1 MASANFLEEALKS
14 DVDESA
20 VNAIVGTLENQ
31 LDVNTNQ
38 PPAAGVQQ
46 VDGGKRTET
55 TAVLSN
61 GGTATGASSNRS
73 SSASPPTAAAAVLKK
88 HVVVGGGGGLIT
100 NGEIVSNNSA
110 NHGGSAIINNNTIA
124 TNNNN
129 LGKTFVVNAS
139 VHSSIT
145 SSTTT
150 SGTVI
155 GSGGGSGGV
164 KTVVGGSANNHNS
177 VGSVSVSL
185 SNSNNNNSGG
195 AQQQQHQQQQ
205 QQQQHHQLQRNAHPA
220 TVVATGGTT
229 GGGGGGTVNII
240 SQQIVVPARSGS
252 GTTVVGGQQHHQ
264 HPPPPPFNVPPQQPT
279 NVSSSGNIVLSS
291 NAHHHH
297 IVTSSNMPKNE
308 PVKLVY
314 PAGGPQAVLNMN
326 NNRVTLTPSSLPNGG
341 TLTMSQQPQLI
352 QTSVGGAK
360 TLTGATI
367 QQHQQQQQQQA
378 TVVNQTGQ
386 QQQQQGQQPGQQTII
401 IKNASGG
408 NTVMNAGAPG
418 IVTVSKPMNNQA
430 TPNIVGLPGGVQ
442 IVNVRPGAQPTQ
454 AQQKTVAA
462 VSPRVVIGSQP
473 IVSTRPPNASAITL
487 SALQGQPGSTL
498 LLKNEQGQFQLL
510 RIGPAPAG
518 TQITPAGLTGSSANQ
533 TIRLQTVPATH
544 SSGSGAIIVS
554 SQSITTTPASYISTQ
569 PTPVASVAPVPA
581 LAAQQNITIT
591 HSPSQVGGQPT
602 VLAAQQQQQQQ
613 QTTTVVATP
622 HSVGQQQSQQQQ
634 QQTVVV
640 TTTPGTTPAQQRNSL
655 DNTKEKCSKFLT
667 NLIELSKREPA
678 KVEQNVRTL
687 IQELVDANVDPAE
700 FCERLERLLNASPQP
715 CLIGFLKKS
724 LPLLRQ
730 SLVTKEITIE
740 GINPPSTAVAFGTTA
755 LSQIPAQIRPVA
767 PTIVS
772 QNSMVGQ
779 TQIRMLT
786 SQSGVTT
793 VPRIGQTTIRPA
805 APVRIQ
811 TPLQQQQQPG
821 GGTTTTIVGPR
832 SITAQQIRPNA
843 TTIGHTTIVQTAGG
857 QQLPQTISTTPPA
870 LLPIRAPSGT
880 SITRTGATLQIRTT
894 TPVSRT
900 VTSVGGTTVT
910 TGGLGKQ
917 LLQSQVN
924 QIRGQTPVASVAAV
938 AAAAAA
944 AASGTTATQVKQVTA
959 ITGGG
964 NVVVSLNQVP
974 PPMQPVSG
982 NASIIGG
989 TAVSL
994 VPTMPALTLTSS
1006 AVSAVGLSAAGIVSS
1021 SSASSSSASSSS
1033 SAATTV
1039 GPPGGIS
1046 ATVVVNS
1053 VPSATPAAAVAS
1065 AAAPP
1070 TGTTSIGTAAS
1081 GVGGASSSSSSSAAT
1096 VTTVSTNKTVTA
1108 KSQNLSG
1115 ASKKKAGAASAASGP
1130 DAESAASKRA
1140 GASAQSQFYHHHASM
1155 YGDDDIND
1163 VAAMGGVNLAEE
1175 TQRILGSTEFVG
1187 TQIRSCKDEV
1197 FLHLPALQSRIR
1209 AIIAR
1214 HGLEE
1219 PSNEVAVLISHA
1231 CQERLKN
1238 VVEKLAI
1245 IAEHRIDIIKVDPR
1259 YEVTKDVRGQI
1270 KFLEEL
1276 DKAEQKRHEEQERE
1290 MLMRAAKSR
1299 SKTEDPEQAKL
1310 KAKAKEMQR
1319 AEMEELRQ
1327 RDANLTALQAIGPR
1341 KKPKLEEGASAS
1353 TTPGVSGISTL
1364 SGKAPTP
1371 LRPRIKRVN
1380 LRDMLFY
1387 LEQERE
1393 TGKSQMLY
1401 KAYLK

>member
-31 LDVNTNQ
+31 LDANTDE
-38 PPAAGVQQ
+38 VQQ
-46 VDGGKRTET
+46 VGSVGKPGAYGSGVKNQSSAPA
-55 TAVLSN
+55 AVAAIVSN
-61 GGTATGASSNRS
+61 GGTAT
-73 SSASPPTAAAAVLKK
+73 SSASAAATTTTASET
-88 HVVVGGGGGLIT
+88 HVGQAAKPDLGGPVT
-100 NGEIVSNNSA
+100 NGEIVVSRAAVHVSNSSNN
-110 NHGGSAIINNNTIA
+110 NNNTI
-124 TNNNN
+124 TTNNN
-129 LGKTFVVNAS
+129 LGKTFLVNAS
-139 VHSSIT
+139 VN
-145 SSTTT
+145 SSTITT
-150 SGTVI
+150 PTVANKPTIKLVGGGVVSLPSGVSLQQQSQHQRNTVSSTVI
-155 GSGGGSGGV
+155 
-164 KTVVGGSANNHNS
+164 A
-177 VGSVSVSL
+177 
-185 SNSNNNNSGG
+185 
-195 AQQQQHQQQQ
+195 
-205 QQQQHHQLQRNAHPA
+205 
-220 TVVATGGTT
+220 
-229 GGGGGGTVNII
+229 GGGGGGGGSTGGGGNINII
-240 SQQIVVPARSGS
+240 SHQIVVPPGGLS
-252 GTTVVGGQQHHQ
+252 TVGQ
-264 HPPPPPFNVPPQQPT
+264 PPPPFSVPPQHHLHHQVLT
-279 NVSSSGNIVLSS
+279 TSAGGGGGSIVLSS
-291 NAHHHH
+291 SNHQQLQTA
-297 IVTSSNMPKNE
+297 SNMPKNE

-314 PAGGPQAVLNMN
+314 PAGGPQSAVLNMN
-326 NNRVTLTPSSLPNGG
+326 NNRVTLTQTGLPNG
-341 TLTMSQQPQLI
+341 TISMSQQPQLI
-352 QTSVGGAK
+352 QTIGGGAQIGK
-360 TLTGATI
+360 ATTTATL
-367 QQHQQQQQQQA
+367 QQQQQ
-378 TVVNQTGQ
+378 VGGGGQ
-386 QQQQQGQQPGQQTII
+386 PAPTLI
-401 IKNASGG
+401 IKNQQTNA
-408 NTVMNAGAPG
+408 VMNPGTPG

-430 TPNIVGLPGGVQ
+430 TPNIVGLPGVQ
-442 IVNVRPGAQPTQ
+442 IVNVRPGAQPSQ

-487 SALQGQPGSTL
+487 SALQGQQGSTL
-498 LLKNEQGQFQLL
+498 LLKNEQGHFQLL
-510 RIGPAPAG
+510 RIGPAPTG
-518 TQITPAGLTGSSANQ
+518 TQITPANLTASSGNQ
-533 TIRLQTVPATH
+533 TIRLQTVPAVSRFTGPPLALRKTIVTSPQQGKQKQNTH

-554 SQSITTTPASYISTQ
+554 SQSITTAPASYISTQ

-591 HSPSQVGGQPT
+591 PSSTQPMLATQQQHTVAGGGQT
-602 VLAAQQQQQQQ
+602 QQ
-613 QTTTVVATP
+613 P
-622 HSVGQQQSQQQQ
+622 
-634 QQTVVV
+634 TVVV
-640 TTTPGTTPAQQRNSL
+640 TTTPPAAAPTPQQRNSL

-740 GINPPSTAVAFGTTA
+740 GINPPSASVAFAGTA

-772 QNSMVGQ
+772 QSSMVGQ

-811 TPLQQQQQPG
+811 TPLQQQTTITG
-821 GGTTTTIVGPR
+821 GGTTIVGPPR
-832 SITAQQIRPNA
+832 TTMTAQQIRPNA
-843 TTIGHTTIVQTAGG
+843 TTIGHTTIVQTSQ

-894 TPVSRT
+894 TPVTSRT
-900 VTSVGGTTVT
+900 VTSVGGTTMT
-910 TGGLGKQ
+910 AAAGKQ
-917 LLQSQVN
+917 ILQTQVN
-924 QIRGQTPVASVAAV
+924 QIRSQAPVASVAAV

-944 AASGTTATQVKQVTA
+944 AASGSSATQVKQVTA

-964 NVVVSLNQVP
+964 NVVVSLSQVP
-974 PPMQPVSG
+974 PPMQPVS
-982 NASIIGG
+982 AS
-989 TAVSL
+989 AVSGAQ
-994 VPTMPALTLTSS
+994 TMPALTLTS
-1006 AVSAVGLSAAGIVSS
+1006 AAATAAGFG
-1021 SSASSSSASSSS
+1021 ASSVTGGGAVAATVVVNSSPSV

-1039 GPPGGIS
+1039 GAAGQ
-1046 ATVVVNS
+1046 ATTVVS
-1053 VPSATPAAAVAS
+1053 TSAS
-1065 AAAPP
+1065 S
-1070 TGTTSIGTAAS
+1070 GGSGGTATAPS
-1081 GVGGASSSSSSSAAT
+1081 LT
-1096 VTTVSTNKTVTA
+1096 INKIVTA

-1115 ASKKKAGAASAASGP
+1115 PGSAASKKKASGFTAVSSAGGAGT
-1130 DAESAASKRA
+1130 DQEVSKRA

-1155 YGDDDIND
+1155 YGEDDIND

-1209 AIIAR
+1209 TIIAR

-1245 IAEHRIDIIKVDPR
+1245 VAEHRIDIIKVDPR

-1341 KKPKLEEGASAS
+1341 KKPKLEEGSSTSA
-1353 TTPGVSGISTL
+1353 TPGVSGIGSL

-1387 LEQERE
+1387 MEQERE
-1393 TGKSQMLY
+1393 SCRSQMLY

>member
-31 LDVNTNQ
+31 LDANTNQ
-38 PPAAGVQQ
+38 VQQ
-46 VDGGKRTET
+46 VESGAGPLLTVGGVKNH
-55 TAVLSN
+55 TAGARIEAGVVSN
-61 GGTATGASSNRS
+61 GGTGSSS
-73 SSASPPTAAAAVLKK
+73 SSASPPVQAVSSTLAQQQKK
-88 HVVVGGGGGLIT
+88 HGGLIT
-100 NGEIVSNNSA
+100 NGEIVSNSSA
-110 NHGGSAIINNNTIA
+110 NHSAIINNNTIT

-139 VHSSIT
+139 ANSSIT
-145 SSTTT
+145 
-150 SGTVI
+150 TVI
-155 GSGGGSGGV
+155 GGKGVGGNA
-164 KTVVGGSANNHNS
+164 VVGGTLSNS
-177 VGSVSVSL
+177 VG
-185 SNSNNNNSGG
+185 
-195 AQQQQHQQQQ
+195 QHQHHQQQH
-205 QQQQHHQLQRNAHPA
+205 RNAIPA
-220 TVVATGGTT
+220 TVVATGGTN
-229 GGGGGGTVNII
+229 GGGGGTVNII
-240 SQQIVVPARSGS
+240 SQQIVVPARSVS
-252 GTTVVGGQQHHQ
+252 GGTVGHH
-264 HPPPPPFNVPPQQPT
+264 PPPPFNVPPQHSYSSAASG
-279 NVSSSGNIVLSS
+279 NSSGNSIVLS
-291 NAHHHH
+291 NNHL
-297 IVTSSNMPKNE
+297 VTSSNMPKNE

-314 PAGGPQAVLNMN
+314 PAAGGTQTAVLNMN
-326 NNRVTLTPSSLPNGG
+326 NNRVTLTPSSLPNG

-352 QTSVGGAK
+352 QTNVVATGGGTK
-360 TLTGATI
+360 TITGTTI
-367 QQHQQQQQQQA
+367 QQQQVAGQP
-378 TVVNQTGQ
+378 GQ
-386 QQQQQGQQPGQQTII
+386 QQPGAAPQTII
-401 IKNASGG
+401 IKNSSGG
-408 NTVMNAGAPG
+408 GTVMNTGTPG
-418 IVTVSKPMNNQA
+418 IVTVSKPINNQA
-430 TPNIVGLPGGVQ
+430 TPNIVGLPGVQ

-487 SALQGQPGSTL
+487 SALQGQQGSTL

-518 TQITPAGLTGSSANQ
+518 TQITPASLTGSSANP
-533 TIRLQTVPATH
+533 TIRLQTVPAVSRFTGPPLALRKTIVTSAQQVKQKQNTH

-554 SQSITTTPASYISTQ
+554 SQSITTAPTSYISTQ

-602 VLAAQQQQQQQ
+602 VLAAQQHQQ

-622 HSVGQQQSQQQQ
+622 HSVGQQQSQ

-786 SQSGVTT
+786 SQSGMTT

-811 TPLQQQQQPG
+811 TPLQQHQTG
-821 GGTTTTIVGPR
+821 STTTTIVGPR

-870 LLPIRAPSGT
+870 LLP
-880 SITRTGATLQIRTT
+880 
-894 TPVSRT
+894 
-900 VTSVGGTTVT
+900 
-910 TGGLGKQ
+910 
-917 LLQSQVN
+917 
-924 QIRGQTPVASVAAV
+924 
-938 AAAAAA
+938 
-944 AASGTTATQVKQVTA
+944 
-959 ITGGG
+959 
-964 NVVVSLNQVP
+964 
-974 PPMQPVSG
+974 
-982 NASIIGG
+982 
-989 TAVSL
+989 
-994 VPTMPALTLTSS
+994 
-1006 AVSAVGLSAAGIVSS
+1006 
-1021 SSASSSSASSSS
+1021 
-1033 SAATTV
+1033 
-1039 GPPGGIS
+1039 
-1046 ATVVVNS
+1046 
-1053 VPSATPAAAVAS
+1053 
-1065 AAAPP
+1065 
-1070 TGTTSIGTAAS
+1070 
-1081 GVGGASSSSSSSAAT
+1081 
-1096 VTTVSTNKTVTA
+1096 
-1108 KSQNLSG
+1108 NLSG
-1115 ASKKKAGAASAASGP
+1115 ASKKKASSSSAASGTDP
-1130 DAESAASKRA
+1130 ESAASKRA

-1209 AIIAR
+1209 NIIAR

-1245 IAEHRIDIIKVDPR
+1245 IAEHRIDIIKLDPR

-1327 RDANLTALQAIGPR
+1327 RDANMTALQAIGPR
-1341 KKPKLEEGASAS
+1341 KKPKLEEGVTASA
-1353 TTPGVSGISTL
+1353 TPGVSGIGTL
-1364 SGKAPTP
+1364 SGKTPTP

-1387 LEQERE
+1387 LEQERD

>member
-31 LDVNTNQ
+31 LDANTNQ
-38 PPAAGVQQ
+38 VQQ
-46 VDGGKRTET
+46 VESGAGPLLTVGGVKNH
-55 TAVLSN
+55 TAGARIEAGVVSN
-61 GGTATGASSNRS
+61 GGTGSSS
-73 SSASPPTAAAAVLKK
+73 SSASPPVQAVSSTLAQQQKK
-88 HVVVGGGGGLIT
+88 HGGLIT
-100 NGEIVSNNSA
+100 NGEIVSNSSA
-110 NHGGSAIINNNTIA
+110 NHSAIINNNTIT

-139 VHSSIT
+139 ANSSIT
-145 SSTTT
+145 
-150 SGTVI
+150 TVI
-155 GSGGGSGGV
+155 GGKGVGGNA
-164 KTVVGGSANNHNS
+164 VVGGTLSNS
-177 VGSVSVSL
+177 VG
-185 SNSNNNNSGG
+185 
-195 AQQQQHQQQQ
+195 QHQHHQQQH
-205 QQQQHHQLQRNAHPA
+205 RNAIPA
-220 TVVATGGTT
+220 TVVATGGTN
-229 GGGGGGTVNII
+229 GGGGGTVNII
-240 SQQIVVPARSGS
+240 SQQIVVPARSVS
-252 GTTVVGGQQHHQ
+252 GGTVGHH
-264 HPPPPPFNVPPQQPT
+264 PPPPFNVPPQHSYSSAASG
-279 NVSSSGNIVLSS
+279 NSSGNSIVLS
-291 NAHHHH
+291 NNHL
-297 IVTSSNMPKNE
+297 VTSSNMPKNE

-314 PAGGPQAVLNMN
+314 PAAGGTQTAVLNMN
-326 NNRVTLTPSSLPNGG
+326 NNRVTLTPSSLPNG

-352 QTSVGGAK
+352 QTNVVATGGGTK
-360 TLTGATI
+360 TITGTTI
-367 QQHQQQQQQQA
+367 QQQQVAGQP
-378 TVVNQTGQ
+378 GQ
-386 QQQQQGQQPGQQTII
+386 QQPGAAPQTII
-401 IKNASGG
+401 IKNSSGG
-408 NTVMNAGAPG
+408 GTVMNTGTPG
-418 IVTVSKPMNNQA
+418 IVTVSKPINNQ
-430 TPNIVGLPGGVQ
+430 
-442 IVNVRPGAQPTQ
+442 
-454 AQQKTVAA
+454 
-462 VSPRVVIGSQP
+462 
-473 IVSTRPPNASAITL
+473 ITL
-487 SALQGQPGSTL
+487 SALQGQQGSTL

-518 TQITPAGLTGSSANQ
+518 TQITPASLTGSSANP
-533 TIRLQTVPATH
+533 TIRLQTVPAVSRFTGPPLALRKTIVTSAQQVKQKQNTH

-554 SQSITTTPASYISTQ
+554 SQSITTAPTSYISTQ

-602 VLAAQQQQQQQ
+602 VLAAQQHQQ

-622 HSVGQQQSQQQQ
+622 HSVGQQQSQ

-786 SQSGVTT
+786 SQSGMTT

-811 TPLQQQQQPG
+811 TPLQQHQTG
-821 GGTTTTIVGPR
+821 STTTTIVGPR

-910 TGGLGKQ
+910 TGGIGKQ
-917 LLQSQVN
+917 ILQTQVN

-944 AASGTTATQVKQVTA
+944 AASGSTATQVKQVTA

-982 NASIIGG
+982 NASVIGSTAG
-989 TAVSL
+989 SLAVSL

-1006 AVSAVGLSAAGIVSS
+1006 AVSAGLGAGV
-1021 SSASSSSASSSS
+1021 AS
-1033 SAATTV
+1033 SAATAV
-1039 GPPGGIS
+1039 PGGIA

-1053 VPSATPAAAVAS
+1053 SSTVPV
-1065 AAAPP
+1065 P
-1070 TGTTSIGTAAS
+1070 TGAASLGTAAT
-1081 GVGGASSSSSSSAAT
+1081 GVGSNSSSGIVAGAT
-1096 VTTVSTNKTVTA
+1096 VTSVSTNKTVTA

-1115 ASKKKAGAASAASGP
+1115 ASKKKASSSSAASGTDP
-1130 DAESAASKRA
+1130 ESAASKRA

-1209 AIIAR
+1209 NIIAR

-1245 IAEHRIDIIKVDPR
+1245 IAEHRIDIIKLDPR

-1327 RDANLTALQAIGPR
+1327 RDANMTALQAIGPR
-1341 KKPKLEEGASAS
+1341 KKPKLEEGVTASA
-1353 TTPGVSGISTL
+1353 TPGVSGIGTL
-1364 SGKAPTP
+1364 SGKTPTP

-1387 LEQERE
+1387 LEQERD

>member
-1 MASANFLEEALKS
+1 MASANNFLEEALKS
-14 DVDESA
+14 AVDESA

-31 LDVNTNQ
+31 LDVNTNL
-38 PPAAGVQQ
+38 VQQ
-46 VDGGKRTET
+46 VGSVGKSE
-55 TAVLSN
+55 
-61 GGTATGASSNRS
+61 TGAGTGESGVKIQ
-73 SSASPPTAAAAVLKK
+73 SSAKHETAAASPKRDL
-88 HVVVGGGGGLIT
+88 VGGLA
-100 NGEIVSNNSA
+100 NGEKIVVS
-110 NHGGSAIINNNTIA
+110 NNNTITA
-124 TNNNN
+124 NNN
-129 LGKTFVVNAS
+129 TAS
-139 VHSSIT
+139 
-145 SSTTT
+145 
-150 SGTVI
+150 
-155 GSGGGSGGV
+155 
-164 KTVVGGSANNHNS
+164 KS
-177 VGSVSVSL
+177 VL
-185 SNSNNNNSGG
+185 PKPPPRNNSGS
-195 AQQQQHQQQQ
+195 
-205 QQQQHHQLQRNAHPA
+205 
-220 TVVATGGTT
+220 VVIA
-229 GGGGGGTVNII
+229 GGGARGGGNINII
-240 SQQIVVPARSGS
+240 SQQIVVP
-252 GTTVVGGQQHHQ
+252 
-264 HPPPPPFNVPPQQPT
+264 PPPFNVPPTSQKQ
-279 NVSSSGNIVLSS
+279 LQ
-291 NAHHHH
+291 
-297 IVTSSNMPKNE
+297 TSSNMPKNE

-314 PAGGPQAVLNMN
+314 PANMN
-326 NNRVTLTPSSLPNGG
+326 NNRVTLTPGLSNGTITVSQPQPQSGNGG
-341 TLTMSQQPQLI
+341 VSGPPTPTL
-352 QTSVGGAK
+352 
-360 TLTGATI
+360 
-367 QQHQQQQQQQA
+367 
-378 TVVNQTGQ
+378 
-386 QQQQQGQQPGQQTII
+386 I
-401 IKNASGG
+401 IKNQQTNA
-408 NTVMNAGAPG
+408 VMNPGTPG

-430 TPNIVGLPGGVQ
+430 TPNIVGLPGVQ

-487 SALQGQPGSTL
+487 SALQGQQGSTL

-510 RIGPAPAG
+510 RIGPAPTG
-518 TQITPAGLTGSSANQ
+518 TQITPASLTPSSTNQ

-544 SSGSGAIIVS
+544 ASGTGTIIVS
-554 SQSITTTPASYISTQ
+554 SHSGTTTQTNYISTQ

-591 HSPSQVGGQPT
+591 HTSASPAT
-602 VLAAQQQQQQQ
+602 VLSTQQQPQQQPQQQQQQHSSTGSVGGQ
-613 QTTTVVATP
+613 QT
-622 HSVGQQQSQQQQ
+622 SQQQQ
-634 QQTVVV
+634 QQPTVVV
-640 TTTPGTTPAQQRNSL
+640 TTTPAVTQQRNSL

-667 NLIELSKREPA
+667 NLIELSKREPT

-740 GINPPSTAVAFGTTA
+740 GINPPSAAVAFAGTA
-755 LSQIPAQIRPVA
+755 LSSIPAQIRPVA

-772 QNSMVGQ
+772 QGSMIGQ

-786 SQSGVTT
+786 TQSGVTT
-793 VPRIGQTTIRPA
+793 LPRIGQTTIRPA
-805 APVRIQ
+805 APIRIQ
-811 TPLQQQQQPG
+811 TPLQQQSTVASG
-821 GGTTTTIVGPR
+821 GTTIVGQPR
-832 SITAQQIRPNA
+832 TTTLTAQQIRPNV
-843 TTIGHTTIVQTAGG
+843 TTIGHTTIVQTAG

-870 LLPIRAPSGT
+870 LLPNLSG
-880 SITRTGATLQIRTT
+880 
-894 TPVSRT
+894 
-900 VTSVGGTTVT
+900 
-910 TGGLGKQ
+910 
-917 LLQSQVN
+917 
-924 QIRGQTPVASVAAV
+924 
-938 AAAAAA
+938 AA
-944 AASGTTATQVKQVTA
+944 AASA
-959 ITGGG
+959 
-964 NVVVSLNQVP
+964 
-974 PPMQPVSG
+974 
-982 NASIIGG
+982 
-989 TAVSL
+989 
-994 VPTMPALTLTSS
+994 
-1006 AVSAVGLSAAGIVSS
+1006 
-1021 SSASSSSASSSS
+1021 
-1033 SAATTV
+1033 
-1039 GPPGGIS
+1039 
-1046 ATVVVNS
+1046 
-1053 VPSATPAAAVAS
+1053 
-1065 AAAPP
+1065 
-1070 TGTTSIGTAAS
+1070 
-1081 GVGGASSSSSSSAAT
+1081 
-1096 VTTVSTNKTVTA
+1096 
-1108 KSQNLSG
+1108 
-1115 ASKKKAGAASAASGP
+1115 KKKASASAAS
-1130 DAESAASKRA
+1130 SAGTEQDASKRA
-1140 GASAQSQFYHHHASM
+1140 GASAQSQFYHHHAAM
-1155 YGDDDIND
+1155 YGEDDIND

-1209 AIIAR
+1209 NIIAR

-1341 KKPKLEEGASAS
+1341 KKPKLEEGSSTSA
-1353 TTPGVSGISTL
+1353 TPGASGIGSL

-1387 LEQERE
+1387 MEQERE
-1393 TGKSQMLY
+1393 SCRSQMLY

>member
-31 LDVNTNQ
+31 LDANTAQ
-38 PPAAGVQQ
+38 VQQ
-46 VDGGKRTET
+46 VDGVAGPLTVVGGRVVKNQSSGSGGGARIE
-55 TAVLSN
+55 AGVVSN
-61 GGTATGASSNRS
+61 GGTGS
-73 SSASPPTAAAAVLKK
+73 SSASPQAVPSTLLAQQQQQQQQQKK
-88 HVVVGGGGGLIT
+88 HGSGGLIT
-100 NGEIVSNNSA
+100 NGEIVSNSSA
-110 NHGGSAIINNNTIA
+110 NHGGAIINNNTIT

-129 LGKTFVVNAS
+129 LAGSNKTFVVNAA
-139 VHSSIT
+139 VNSSIT
-145 SSTTT
+145 
-150 SGTVI
+150 TVI
-155 GSGGGSGGV
+155 GGKAAAATVGASAIVSGSGGGGGG
-164 KTVVGGSANNHNS
+164 T
-177 VGSVSVSL
+177 L
-185 SNSNNNNSGG
+185 SNSG
-195 AQQQQHQQQQ
+195 QHHQQQ
-205 QQQQHHQLQRNAHPA
+205 RNTIPA
-220 TVVATGGTT
+220 TVVATGSTP
-229 GGGGGGTVNII
+229 GGGGGTVNII
-240 SQQIVVPARSGS
+240 SQQIVVPARGG
-252 GTTVVGGQQHHQ
+252 GTVGQH
-264 HPPPPPFNVPPQQPT
+264 PPPPFNVPPQHSYT
-279 NVSSSGNIVLSS
+279 AASSSGNIVLS
-291 NAHHHH
+291 NNHL
-297 IVTSSNMPKNE
+297 VTSSNMPKNE

-314 PAGGPQAVLNMN
+314 PAAGGTTQTAVLNMN
-326 NNRVTLTPSSLPNGG
+326 NNRVTLTPSSLPNG

-352 QTSVGGAK
+352 QTNVVATGGGTK
-360 TLTGATI
+360 TIGGTTI
-367 QQHQQQQQQQA
+367 HQQQQGAGQP
-378 TVVNQTGQ
+378 GQ
-386 QQQQQGQQPGQQTII
+386 QQSGGTPQTII
-401 IKNASGG
+401 IKNSAGG
-408 NTVMNAGAPG
+408 GTVVNTGTPG
-418 IVTVSKPMNNQA
+418 IMTVSKPINNQ
-430 TPNIVGLPGGVQ
+430 
-442 IVNVRPGAQPTQ
+442 
-454 AQQKTVAA
+454 
-462 VSPRVVIGSQP
+462 
-473 IVSTRPPNASAITL
+473 ITL
-487 SALQGQPGSTL
+487 SALQGQQGSTL

-518 TQITPAGLTGSSANQ
+518 AQITPASLTGSSANS

-544 SSGSGAIIVS
+544 SSGGSGAIIVS
-554 SQSITTTPASYISTQ
+554 SQSITTTPTSYISTQ

-591 HSPSQVGGQPT
+591 HSPAQVGGQPT
-602 VLAAQQQQQQQ
+602 VLAAQHQQQHQQQ

-622 HSVGQQQSQQQQ
+622 HSVGQQQQQQSQQ

-755 LSQIPAQIRPVA
+755 LSQIPAQIRPVQ

-772 QNSMVGQ
+772 QSSMVGQ

-811 TPLQQQQQPG
+811 TPLQQHQTG
-821 GGTTTTIVGPR
+821 STTIVGPAR
-832 SITAQQIRPNA
+832 SLAAQQIRPNA

-857 QQLPQTISTTPPA
+857 QPLPQTISTTPPA

-910 TGGLGKQ
+910 TGGLAKQ
-917 LLQSQVN
+917 LVQSQVN

-944 AASGTTATQVKQVTA
+944 AASGSTATQVKQVTA

-982 NASIIGG
+982 NASVIGG
-989 TAVSL
+989 SAGGLAVSL

-1006 AVSAVGLSAAGIVSS
+1006 AVSAGLGAGV
-1021 SSASSSSASSSS
+1021 A
-1033 SAATTV
+1033 AATPT
-1039 GPPGGIS
+1039 PIS

-1053 VPSATPAAAVAS
+1053 ASSTAPAA
-1065 AAAPP
+1065 P
-1070 TGTTSIGTAAS
+1070 TAGATSIGTAA
-1081 GVGGASSSSSSSAAT
+1081 ASAAGPAGSNSSVGAPPGTT

-1108 KSQNLSG
+1108 KSQNLTSG
-1115 ASKKKAGAASAASGP
+1115 ASKKKASSAAAASGA
-1130 DAESAASKRA
+1130 DADSSAASKRA

-1197 FLHLPALQSRIR
+1197 FLHMPALQSRIR
-1209 AIIAR
+1209 NIIVR

-1219 PSNEVAVLISHA
+1219 PNNEVAVLISHA

-1238 VVEKLAI
+1238 IVEKLAI

-1259 YEVTKDVRGQI
+1259 YEITKDVRGQI

-1341 KKPKLEEGASAS
+1341 KKPKLEEGVTAS
-1353 TTPGVSGISTL
+1353 TTPGVSGIGTL
-1364 SGKAPTP
+1364 SGKTPTP

-1387 LEQERE
+1387 LEQERD